1 MTESPSHPISLET
14 VVFTKSFV
22 QAVPEHE
29 PPTDG
34 DLTLSIQPENK
45 ISVTKV
51 EGKAGAYAATMSSV
65 FNPTLDKSAPYYF
78 DMECM
83 AMLHAD
89 STLSE
94 DEALR
99 GITITA
105 HQVLYGAIREAV
117 AWGTGR
123 QVYGPMV
130 LGLSV
135 LAQRPAS
142 KEPSDAPE

>member
-1 MTESPSHPISLET
+1 MTKPANHPITLET

-29 PPTDG
+29 PTNEVSAV
-34 DLTLSIQPENK
+34 SIQPENK

-51 EGKAGAYAATMSSV
+51 EGEVGAYATTMSSV
-65 FNPTLDKSAPYYF
+65 FNAALDKSAPYYF
-78 DMECM
+78 EMECM

-89 STLSE
+89 NTLSE

-99 GITITA
+99 GVTITA

-117 AWGTGR
+117 AWATGR
-123 QVYGPMV
+123 QPYGAII

-135 LAQRPAS
+135 LTPRAAS
-142 KEPSDAPE
+142 KDSSDSSE